1 LHAYSGLTSSPR
13 PPADQG
19 LARKRSARGG
29 LTGEATHQKHA
40 PARRQDSGEAI
51 AARVEPAGSQTT
63 PTAIGSPDCLVG
75 FGLGNRSLEAMVVD
89 GLVTIRSDRGPAETM
104 NRLEAAVKER
114 GLTVFG
120 RIDHAAGAKEVGLPL
135 RPTSVLI
142 FGNAKGGSPLM
153 QSVQTIGIDLPLKV
167 LVWED
172 ASDVTWLSYNDPSW
186 LAKRHGLPHG
196 ADAVAGALAA
206 TLGAIVKMAAD

>member
-1 LHAYSGLTSSPR
+1 MIRATRILT
-13 PPADQG
+13 
-19 LARKRSARGG
+19 RGG
-29 LTGEATHQKHA
+29 IFVLIVAM
-40 PARRQDSGEAI
+40 
-51 AARVEPAGSQTT
+51 
-63 PTAIGSPDCLVG
+63 
-75 FGLGNRSLEAMVVD
+75 SLWGVEAMAVD

-142 FGNAKGGSPLM
+142 FGNAKGGTPLM
-153 QSVQTIGIDLPLKV
+153 QSIQTIGIDLPLKV

-172 ASDVTWLSYNDPSW
+172 ASDVTWLSCNDPSW

-196 ADAVAGALAA
+196 TDAVAGALAA
-206 TLGAIVKMAAD
+206 TLGAIVKMAAGQ

>member
-1 LHAYSGLTSSPR
+1 MIRATRILT
-13 PPADQG
+13 
-19 LARKRSARGG
+19 RGG
-29 LTGEATHQKHA
+29 IFVLMVAM
-40 PARRQDSGEAI
+40 
-51 AARVEPAGSQTT
+51 
-63 PTAIGSPDCLVG
+63 
-75 FGLGNRSLEAMVVD
+75 SLWGVEAMAVD

-186 LAKRHGLPHG
+186 LAKRDGLPHG
-196 ADAVAGALAA
+196 TDAVAGALAA
-206 TLGAIVKMAAD
+206 TLGAIVKMAAGP

>member
-1 LHAYSGLTSSPR
+1 MIRATRILT
-13 PPADQG
+13 
-19 LARKRSARGG
+19 RGFV
-29 LTGEATHQKHA
+29 LI
-40 PARRQDSGEAI
+40 I
-51 AARVEPAGSQTT
+51 AM
-63 PTAIGSPDCLVG
+63 
-75 FGLGNRSLEAMVVD
+75 SLWGVEAMAVD

-114 GLTVFG
+114 GLTVFA

-142 FGNAKGGSPLM
+142 FGNAKGGTPLM
-153 QSVQTIGIDLPLKV
+153 QSIQTIGIDLPLKV

-196 ADAVAGALAA
+196 TDAVAGALAA
-206 TLGAIVKMAAD
+206 TLGAIVKMAAGQ